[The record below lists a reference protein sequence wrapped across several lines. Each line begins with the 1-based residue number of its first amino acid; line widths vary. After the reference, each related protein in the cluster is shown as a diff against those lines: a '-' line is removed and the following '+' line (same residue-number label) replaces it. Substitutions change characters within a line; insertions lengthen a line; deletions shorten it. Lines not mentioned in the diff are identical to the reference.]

1 VSTINIRAER
11 WGREVRLIISLDSE
25 TAASALIEAIQKQI
39 TAGHLEFEFDAPHE
53 ITHQHQR
60 H

>member
-1 VSTINIRAER
+1 M
-11 WGREVRLIISLDSE
+11 GREVRLIISLDSE

-39 TAGHLEFEFDAPHE
+39 TAGHLEFKFDAPHE
-53 ITHQHQR
+53 TTHQHQR

>member
-1 VSTINIRAER
+1 M
-11 WGREVRLIISLDSE
+11 GREVRLIISLDSE
-25 TAASALIEAIQKQI
+25 TAASALIKAIQKQI

-53 ITHQHQR
+53 ITRQHQR

>member
-11 WGREVRLIISLDSE
+11 RGREVRLIISLDSE

-39 TAGHLEFEFDAPHE
+39 TAGHLVFEFDAPHE
-53 ITHQHQR
+53 ITHQHRR

>member
-1 VSTINIRAER
+1 M
-11 WGREVRLIISLDSE
+11 GREVRLIISLDSE
-25 TAASALIEAIQKQI
+25 TSASALIQAIQKQI

-53 ITHQHQR
+53 ITHQDRR

>member
-1 VSTINIRAER
+1 VNKINIRAER
-11 WGREVRLIISLDSE
+11 RGREVRLIINLDSE

-39 TAGHLEFEFDAPHE
+39 TAGHLEFEFDEPHE
-53 ITHQHQR
+53 ITRQHQR